1 MLISLAL
8 IFLIF
13 KLNAPLEYLWFL
25 ILTGMIEVG
34 FINALRGK

>member
-13 KLNAPLEYLWFL
+13 KLNMSLNYLWFL
-25 ILTGMIEVG
+25 ILTGMIEIDT
-34 FINALRGK
+34 INAIRGK